1 MNAPLTPALTLFTAL
16 PLGERFH
23 VHARAFSA
31 PLEAVASRV
40 PPGGRVADVGC
51 GHGLLTAL
59 LALGDSR
66 RDVHGVDPDP
76 RKIEWALQG
85 PGRLPNVKLEV
96 GTVESLGEA
105 LPGHFDA
112 VVVCDV
118 LYLLPLERW
127 PHFLRGARR
136 LLRPGG
142 RLLLKEAEGDG
153 SWKHRKCLAQ
163 EVVMVK
169 LLGRTKAGGA
179 LVLQPR
185 EAMEAL
191 LRQEGFT
198 PRATVALG
206 EGYSTPHIL
215 YVAEASAAQAAACP
229 LP

>member
-1 MNAPLTPALTLFTAL
+1 MNAPLTPTLALFSHL
-16 PLGERFH
+16 PPAERFH
-23 VHARAFSA
+23 VHARAASA
-31 PLEAVASRV
+31 PLEAVAARV
-40 PPGGRVADVGC
+40 PSGGAVADVGC

-66 RDVHGVDPDP
+66 RRVHGVDPDP
-76 RKIEWALQG
+76 RKVAWAKQG
-85 PGRLPNVKLEV
+85 PGLLPHVTLEE
-96 GTVESLGEA
+96 GGVESLAER

-127 PHFLRGARR
+127 ADFLRAARR

-163 EVVMVK
+163 EWVMVT
-169 LLGRTKAGGA
+169 LLGRTKAGGD

-185 EAMEAL
+185 ETVLEL
-191 LRQEGFT
+191 LRQTGFV
-198 PRATVALG
+198 PRETVALG
-206 EGYSTPHIL
+206 EGYTTPHIL
-215 YVAEASAAQAAACP
+215 YVADSAP
-229 LP
+229 